1 MRCQGKQAR
10 PTEVRVRGCRP
21 RADRPGHVHWGVHP
35 IWQTFKYFTQEPS
48 FCCQIILS
56 RCNTCSRSQ
65 SFLTFAS
72 RKDCQCQNAT
82 RGKLTKPTTPKSQR
96 KVAPSIVVGN
106 SAATSII
113 IIMTK
118 EAAALYNKIQ
128 QTNTLCALS
137 QTMTEPAFN
146 SIN

>member
-1 MRCQGKQAR
+1 MSKCYAR
-10 PTEVRVRGCRP
+10 HTDKTDYTKVSTQS
-21 RADRPGHVHWGVHP
+21 RA
-35 IWQTFKYFTQEPS
+35 
-48 FCCQIILS
+48 
-56 RCNTCSRSQ
+56 
-65 SFLTFAS
+65 
-72 RKDCQCQNAT
+72 
-82 RGKLTKPTTPKSQR
+82 
-96 KVAPSIVVGN
+96 APSIVVGN